1 MECRVLKDHVVEE
14 DRVGPRDGKDH
25 VVTGENPE
33 SMGSREVMDHRFLRE
48 NRESKE
54 FLAPGGSPV

>member
-1 MECRVLKDHVVEE
+1 MVEE
-14 DRVGPRDGKDH
+14 GRMGPRDGKDH

-33 SMGSREVMDHRFLRE
+33 SMESREVLDHRVLRE

-54 FLAPGGSPV
+54 FLAPGGSPM